1 MKRSALLTCLALGLS
16 SVSTAQT
23 DNLPFFS
30 PSVTRAVVVGISN
43 YQNEQIPDLKFAHRD
58 AEAFA
63 AFLRSPA
70 GGKLDEDHIKVLL
83 NEEATAAQF
92 AAALDWL
99 IEETGEDEQAI
110 IYFSGHGDV
119 ETKTRSQ
126 MGFLLTWD
134 SPHEMY
140 IAGAF
145 PIFYLQEVVSTLS
158 LDNKA
163 KVMLITDACR
173 SGKLAGSEVNG
184 SQLTNVNL
192 MQQFAKEIKIL
203 SCQPDEYSI
212 EGLEWGGGRG
222 VFSYHLVEGL
232 LGLADRDHNLEVTLG
247 EIDRYL
253 EDHVTPEVA
262 PVSQVP
268 VTVGLKGEMVAA
280 VDRQMLADLRSNKDE
295 QLQRFSVVENRGL
308 EEEVLAQVD
317 SVTRQQYYAF
327 KEAVAQKHF
336 FEPPGDCADDLYR
349 HLSGQQGLARLHNHM
364 KRNYAAALQDDV
376 QQMFNAFLYA
386 THKTID
392 PDPEVRVDRYG
403 QSIQQLHVMTSRA
416 GALAD
421 RIRRYARYVRQL
433 EVAGELIGEN
443 HYMYPAL
450 MGRKFYLQAAVE
462 FMSNGY
468 SGEVLPLLEK
478 SREFEPNAAFVYH
491 AFGVYY
497 LEQATLEDKEQGL
510 AFLQKAIELS
520 PKWGLPYYAASV
532 YYQKAGM
539 IELEKEMLQKA
550 VEYNPYS
557 PICQENWGNY
567 CRRNGRLPEAEEA
580 LRKVIELDPSY
591 LIAYK
596 NLFQLLLETGRREE
610 AVQLI
615 ASFPADDSPE
625 AHFTAGTLH
634 LQLGDL
640 NSAEAQF
647 RQYLQSSRTLNRS
660 QKIGWEWLI
669 HGERELAEQY
679 FQLALEINPH
689 FGGPYLDLAWLYY
702 SFGDYDRALLILTE
716 GMEAFPELLELRG
729 LYALIS
735 HFRGFE
741 DEARSQFEAMGM
753 TDVWYCLQLMETGP
767 SARLDETMEKIEEDF
782 PYWWIERFLNYGY
795 LKMLVQERETTQA
808 LARLEDLDRL
818 IFNYQL
824 LRADPAL
831 QALREAEGFE
841 ALLQRHFPGRAK
853 P

>member
-1 MKRSALLTCLALGLS
+1 
-16 SVSTAQT
+16 
-23 DNLPFFS
+23 
-30 PSVTRAVVVGISN
+30 
-43 YQNEQIPDLKFAHRD
+43 
-58 AEAFA
+58 
-63 AFLRSPA
+63 
-70 GGKLDEDHIKVLL
+70 
-83 NEEATAAQF
+83 
-92 AAALDWL
+92 
-99 IEETGEDEQAI
+99 
-110 IYFSGHGDV
+110 
-119 ETKTRSQ
+119 
-126 MGFLLTWD
+126 
-134 SPHEMY
+134 
-140 IAGAF
+140 
-145 PIFYLQEVVSTLS
+145 
-158 LDNKA
+158 
-163 KVMLITDACR
+163 
-173 SGKLAGSEVNG
+173 
-184 SQLTNVNL
+184 
-192 MQQFAKEIKIL
+192 
-203 SCQPDEYSI
+203 
-212 EGLEWGGGRG
+212 
-222 VFSYHLVEGL
+222 
-232 LGLADRDHNLEVTLG
+232 
-247 EIDRYL
+247 
-253 EDHVTPEVA
+253 
-262 PVSQVP
+262 
-268 VTVGLKGEMVAA
+268 
-280 VDRQMLADLRSNKDE
+280 
-295 QLQRFSVVENRGL
+295 
-308 EEEVLAQVD
+308 
-317 SVTRQQYYAF
+317 
-327 KEAVAQKHF
+327 
-336 FEPPGDCADDLYR
+336 
-349 HLSGQQGLARLHNHM
+349 
-364 KRNYAAALQDDV
+364 
-376 QQMFNAFLYA
+376 
-386 THKTID
+386 
-392 PDPEVRVDRYG
+392 
-403 QSIQQLHVMTSRA
+403 
-416 GALAD
+416 
-421 RIRRYARYVRQL
+421 
-433 EVAGELIGEN
+433 
-443 HYMYPAL
+443 
-450 MGRKFYLQAAVE
+450 
-462 FMSNGY
+462 
-468 SGEVLPLLEK
+468 
-478 SREFEPNAAFVYH
+478 
-491 AFGVYY
+491 
-497 LEQATLEDKEQGL
+497 
-510 AFLQKAIELS
+510 
-520 PKWGLPYYAASV
+520 
-532 YYQKAGM
+532 M

-767 SARLDETMEKIEEDF
+767 SVRLDETLEKIEEDF